1 MCFVKAYVVNN
12 TTLFF
17 PEKTVVFLNIISV
30 RLQKKK
36 KKRIF
41 YKKSKTMRNSKK
53 NNKDIRQRCLN
64 AFYSVS

>member
-36 KKRIF
+36 KKENILQEI
-41 YKKSKTMRNSKK
+41 K
-53 NNKDIRQRCLN
+53 NHEEQQKE
-64 AFYSVS
+64 

>member
-12 TTLFF
+12 TTPFFF

-36 KKRIF
+36 KENILQEI
-41 YKKSKTMRNSKK
+41 K
-53 NNKDIRQRCLN
+53 NHEEQQKE
-64 AFYSVS
+64 